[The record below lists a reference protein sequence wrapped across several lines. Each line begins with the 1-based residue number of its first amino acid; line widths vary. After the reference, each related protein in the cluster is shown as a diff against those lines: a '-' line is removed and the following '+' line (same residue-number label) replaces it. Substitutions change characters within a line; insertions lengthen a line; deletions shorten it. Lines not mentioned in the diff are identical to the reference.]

1 MRLVKVELTRLL
13 GRRAVVVLTVLGA
26 LIVGAIAA
34 GVLYYA
40 RPVSDAERAAAVAEA
55 ERYNAEPW
63 MVKDI
68 EHCER
73 RGNTTDFCEQQLLL
87 EPDQF
92 MQRMPLDV
100 ANGFEDWVIAM
111 TGVLAMLALLI
122 GSTFVGADYSSGSI
136 GTQLVFQPGRSKMW
150 SAKSAALAIGLT
162 CFAALIL
169 TAANGTIYAAA
180 KAWDR
185 PVPDPVVGDWSAAV
199 GRGLL
204 LVVAAGIGGYAIAL
218 LARHTAA
225 ALGLIAA
232 YGIAGEAVAR
242 AIWPDSERWLLS
254 NHLIAWVGG
263 DWKLERWDACA
274 SADCVPDIM
283 PFTTVGAGTYLG
295 LLAVAAAVAS
305 WAVFRR
311 RDVV

>member
-13 GRRAVVVLTVLGA
+13 GRRAVVVLMVLGA
-26 LIVGAIAA
+26 LIVGAITA
-34 GVLYYA
+34 GVLYDA
-40 RPVSDAERAAAVAEA
+40 RPVSDAEQAAAVAEA
-55 ERYNAEPW
+55 ERYNNEPW
-63 MVKDI
+63 AVRNI
-68 EHCER
+68 ERCAN
-73 RGNTTDFCEQQLLL
+73 RGNTTEFCEQQFLL

-92 MQRMPLDV
+92 MYRSPLDV
-100 ANGFEDWVIAM
+100 AKGFEEWVIAM
-111 TGVLAMLALLI
+111 TGVLAALALLI

-136 GTQLVFQPGRSKMW
+136 GTQLVFQPGRSKIW
-150 SAKSAALAIGLT
+150 SSKSAGLAIGLT
-162 CFAALIL
+162 GFAALTL
-169 TAANGTIYAAA
+169 SAANGTIYATA

-185 PVPDPVVGDWSAAV
+185 PIPDDVVADWSAAA

-242 AIWPDSERWLLS
+242 AIWPGSERWLLS

-263 DWKLERWDACA
+263 DWTLERWDTCA
-274 SADCVPDIM
+274 GGDCVPDIM

-295 LLAVAAAVAS
+295 LLAAGAALAS

-311 RDVV
+311 RDVA